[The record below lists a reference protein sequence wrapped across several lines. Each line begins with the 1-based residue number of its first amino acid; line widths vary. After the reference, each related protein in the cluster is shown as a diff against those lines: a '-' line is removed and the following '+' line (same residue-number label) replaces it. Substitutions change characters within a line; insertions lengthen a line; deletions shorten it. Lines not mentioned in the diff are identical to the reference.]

1 MTLIEWLEKLWR
13 QHPVTVD
20 LGLDRLRVVAKRL
33 ALLSCPIAPRV
44 ITVAG
49 TNGKGSTVTMID
61 AIVRSSGLR
70 CGTYM
75 SPHLRRYNE
84 RVKVQGEPVSDACF
98 IRAFERIE
106 AARLAPGQSAVSLSY
121 FETGTLAAALIFQDA
136 ALDVAVFEVGLG
148 GRLDAVNLFDADV
161 GVVTTIGV
169 DHVGF
174 LGDDLATIG
183 REKAGILRAGKAA
196 VLGSSLL
203 PTSVHDVA
211 TQLPVARCCQ
221 LGVEFSRSEALT
233 SANTW
238 SWQGLNAN
246 NEQVVFEA
254 LPDPGLPLD
263 NAATAIQASWLA
275 LGHLDAQQVQH
286 ALVTVQL
293 PGRLQWIGHWC
304 LDVAHNPHAADY
316 IARYFKRRDEQAG
329 RRISR
334 LALLGML
341 GDKDA
346 EGVVKALS
354 PVIDGWVVASLS
366 GERAR
371 QAATL
376 VNIIEQQGGRVEAT
390 FDDVSSAVA
399 WCQQASHFDEILVC
413 GSFHTVSEALD
424 VLMPL
429 SEMGS

>member
-1 MTLIEWLEKLWR
+1 MTLNEWLEKLWH

-20 LGLDRLRVVAKRL
+20 LGLDRLRTVAERL
-33 ALLSCPIAPRV
+33 KLLDQPLAPRI

-61 AIVRSSGLR
+61 AIARAAGLR

-84 RVKVQGEPVSDACF
+84 RVKLQGEPVSDACF

-106 AARLAPGQSAVSLSY
+106 AARLMPGHDISLSY
-121 FETGTLAAALIFQDA
+121 FETGTLAAALIFQEA
-136 ALDVAVFEVGLG
+136 ALDIIVFEVGLG

-161 GVVTTIGV
+161 GVVTTIGI

-174 LGDDLATIG
+174 LSDDLATIG
-183 REKAGILRAGKAA
+183 REKAGILRAGKVA
-196 VLGSSLL
+196 VLGSSAL
-203 PTSVHDVA
+203 PASVRNVA
-211 TQLPVARCCQ
+211 MQLPVARCCQ
-221 LGVEFSRSEALT
+221 LGTEFSRSDAL
-233 SANTW
+233 SDEHTW
-238 SWQGLNAN
+238 SWQGVDAGGQ
-246 NEQVVFEA
+246 QVTLEA

-275 LGHLDAQQVQH
+275 INTLDALQVRH
-286 ALVTVQL
+286 ALATVQL
-293 PGRLQWIGHWC
+293 PGRLQWIDHWC
-304 LDVAHNPHAADY
+304 LDVAHNPHAAEY

-329 RRISR
+329 TRVSR

-346 EGVVKALS
+346 DGVVKALS

-371 QAATL
+371 QASTL
-376 VNIIEQQGGRVEAT
+376 AGIIEQQGGQVKAV
-390 FDDVSSAVA
+390 FDDVSSAVT
-399 WCQQASHFDEILVC
+399 WCQQSSQVDEILVC

-429 SEMGS
+429 SEMSN